1 MTPPEQIRRRG
12 LTAEQRAA
20 YAVAHALRMEAERD
34 RTEERLRAALAHAG
48 GALAGYLERQDGYR
62 VEFQIEGQRHVS
74 LVAKDDLS
82 IQLAGICLSGEDRH
96 FDLQSLV
103 GVLREAR
110 TEGVLPVGDEN
121 QGLPEEQYWQAHP
134 PRPMPEE

>member
-1 MTPPEQIRRRG
+1 M
-12 LTAEQRAA
+12 
-20 YAVAHALRMEAERD
+20 AHALRMEAERD

-121 QGLPEEQYWQAHP
+121 QGLPEEQYWQAHA